1 MSTAYI
7 SEIGVRPWES
17 TRPNDDAKFATLTLI
32 NHSFRGVWESWCEIM
47 GQLPKEWSII
57 REWRSIAGASF
68 NSKTEEYL
76 FKKNMLNDL
85 NPEDIFRINE
95 SSKLYSIIKKLPS
108 NSNLI
113 DSAALEGSHGVMLV
127 IERIETE
134 TEISELW
141 TRMTAFEKRITPDKI
156 GSFLESTSNA
166 MLCRFYD
173 SETHAAAQF
182 FYAHK
187 LENNIVLELLK
198 RHFGQ
203 LQIDEVSGFIN
214 RSPSI
219 RVCPPK

>member
-17 TRPNDDAKFATLTLI
+17 IRPNDDTKFVTLTLI
-32 NHSFRGVWESWCEIM
+32 NHTFSDVWESWCEIM
-47 GQLPKEWSII
+47 EQLPEEWSTI
-57 REWRSIAGASF
+57 REWRSIAGTGF

-76 FKKNMLNDL
+76 FKKNILNGL
-85 NPEDIFRINE
+85 NSEDIFRANE
-95 SSKLYSIIKKLPS
+95 SSKLYSIIKRLPS
-108 NSNLI
+108 KSSLI
-113 DSAALEGSHGVMLV
+113 DRRALEGSHGVMLV
-127 IERIETE
+127 IERVETE
-134 TEISELW
+134 TEMSELW

-156 GSFLESTSNA
+156 GNFLESTSNA

-182 FYAHK
+182 FYTHNLK
-187 LENNIVLELLK
+187 NNIVLELLK

-203 LQIDEVSGFIN
+203 LHIDEVSGFIN